1 MLYNARRSTTVRR
14 TTMTAK
20 LFLALLVAIQLYS
33 SWKLFKS
40 IKSGEKRSGWLHID
54 LIASCGLLIIA
65 PALFVDVNLSGWR
78 GLVAVFGTALFAIL
92 PLQVAVVKGC
102 RDRTISRS
110 T

>member
-1 MLYNARRSTTVRR
+1 
-14 TTMTAK
+14 MTAK

-40 IKSGEKRSGWLHID
+40 IKSGEKKSGWLHIG
-54 LIASCGLLIIA
+54 LIASCGLA
-65 PALFVDVNLSGWR
+65 PALFVDVKLSGWL
-78 GLVAVFGTALFAIL
+78 GLLAVFGTALFAIL